1 MEQKKSKFSNW
12 MRNSITARMLVVGF
26 LLLVLLIPLE
36 FVKSL
41 INERANRQKEVVSEI
56 NEKWGNEVLLSGPI
70 VKIPYKVI
78 LEEKIYNE
86 KSNSYYTKTKEK
98 TENAYFFPDQLDFSS
113 SVDSKP
119 LKRSIYE
126 SVVYSANIEI
136 QGNFPIISFSDTDIP
151 EENILWEKA
160 SIILQTSNLK
170 GIKSSPSVNLGSQ
183 KLSLTPQHSKS
194 HLNTIQTNYIK
205 NAKEIFT
212 TPQTYS
218 LDLKINGSESLK
230 FLPIGK
236 ETEATMKSNWHSP
249 SFDGNFLPED
259 SNKEISKDGFSA
271 TWRVFQINREFE
283 QSFFGSLPNLSS
295 SAFGTTLII
304 PVDEYQKS
312 ERTAKYGFM
321 VIGLTLLVFLLIQLV
336 SKIYIHPFQYVMI
349 GLALIMFYTLLLSI
363 SEHSNFFKAYAI
375 AAFSVLALITIY
387 SRAILQGFKFP
398 LLICTSLASLYGF
411 IYVIIQLENYA
422 LLVGSIG
429 LFLILAIIMFAS
441 RRIDWNNDNQQS
453 VSEAVIN

>member
-1 MEQKKSKFSNW
+1 MEQKKSRFSNW

-41 INERANRQKEVVSEI
+41 INERAYRQEEVVREI

-78 LEEKIYNE
+78 SEEKIFNE
-86 KSNSYYTKTKEK
+86 KSNSYYTKTKESIE
-98 TENAYFFPDQLDFSS
+98 TAYFFPDKLNIISQ
-113 SVDSKP
+113 VDTKP
-119 LKRSIYE
+119 LNRSIYE
-126 SVVYSANIEI
+126 SVVYSAAIDVT
-136 QGNFPIISFSDTDIP
+136 GNFPIIDFSDTDIAD
-151 EENILWEKA
+151 ENILWEKA
-160 SIILQTSNLK
+160 TVLLKTSNLK
-170 GIKSSPSVNLGSQ
+170 GIKTTPVVNLASEA
-183 KLSLTPQHSKS
+183 LSMTPQYSTEY
-194 HLNTIQTNYIK
+194 LNTIQSNYIA
-205 NAKEIFT
+205 NAKEIFAA
-212 TPQTYS
+212 PLPFS
-218 LDLKINGSESLK
+218 FDLKINGSESLK

-236 ETEATMKSNWHSP
+236 ETDATMQSNWHSP

-259 SNKEISKDGFSA
+259 TNKEISKDGFTAS
-271 TWRVFQINREFE
+271 WRILQINRQFE
-283 QSFFGSLPNLSS
+283 QSFFGHLPDLST
-295 SAFGTTLII
+295 SAFGTKLII

-349 GLALIMFYTLLLSI
+349 GLALVMFYTLLISI
-363 SEHSNFFKAYAI
+363 SEHSNFFNAYAI
-375 AAFSVLALITIY
+375 AAISVLVLITVY
-387 SRAILQGFKFP
+387 SRAILKGFKFP
-398 LLICTSLASLYGF
+398 LLICASLASLYGF

-441 RRIDWNNDNQQS
+441 RRIDWNNES
-453 VSEAVIN
+453 

>member
-1 MEQKKSKFSNW
+1 MEQKKSRFSNW

-41 INERANRQKEVVSEI
+41 INERAYRQEEVVREI

-70 VKIPYKVI
+70 VKIPYKI
-78 LEEKIYNE
+78 ISEEKIFNE
-86 KSNSYYTKTKEK
+86 KSNSYYTKTKESIE
-98 TENAYFFPDQLDFSS
+98 TAYFFPDKLNIISQ
-113 SVDSKP
+113 VDTKP
-119 LKRSIYE
+119 LNRSIYE
-126 SVVYSANIEI
+126 SVVYSAAIDVT
-136 QGNFPIISFSDTDIP
+136 GNFPIIDFSDTDIAD
-151 EENILWEKA
+151 ENILWEKA
-160 SIILQTSNLK
+160 TVLLKTSNLK
-170 GIKSSPSVNLGSQ
+170 GIKTTPVVNLASEA
-183 KLSLTPQHSKS
+183 LSMTPQYSTEY
-194 HLNTIQTNYIK
+194 LNTIQSNYIA
-205 NAKEIFT
+205 NAKEIFAA
-212 TPQTYS
+212 PLPFS

-236 ETEATMKSNWHSP
+236 ETDATMQSNWHSP

-259 SNKEISKDGFSA
+259 TNKEISKDGFTAS
-271 TWRVFQINREFE
+271 WRILQINRQFE
-283 QSFFGSLPNLSS
+283 QSFFGHLPDLST
-295 SAFGTTLII
+295 SAFGTKLII

-349 GLALIMFYTLLLSI
+349 GLALVMFYTLLISI
-363 SEHSNFFKAYAI
+363 SEHSNFFNAYAI
-375 AAFSVLALITIY
+375 AAISVLVLITVY
-387 SRAILQGFKFP
+387 SRAILKGFKFP
-398 LLICTSLASLYGF
+398 LLICASLASLYGF

-441 RRIDWNNDNQQS
+441 RRIDWNNES
-453 VSEAVIN
+453 

>member
-1 MEQKKSKFSNW
+1 

-41 INERANRQKEVVSEI
+41 INERAYRQEEVVREI

-70 VKIPYKVI
+70 VKIPYRVI
-78 LEEKIYNE
+78 SEEKIFNE
-86 KSNSYYTKTKEK
+86 KTNSYYTKTKE
-98 TENAYFFPDQLDFSS
+98 TVENAYFFPDKLNITSQ
-113 SVDSKP
+113 VNTKP
-119 LKRSIYE
+119 LNRSIYE
-126 SVVYSANIEI
+126 SVVYSASIEVK
-136 QGNFPIISFSDTDIP
+136 GNFPRIDFSNTDIL

-160 SIILQTSNLK
+160 TVILKTSNLK
-170 GIKSSPSVNLGSQ
+170 GIKTTPAVNLASEA
-183 KLSLTPQHSKS
+183 LLMTPQYSTEY
-194 HLNTIQTNYIK
+194 LNTIQSNYIT

-212 TPQTYS
+212 APIS
-218 LDLKINGSESLK
+218 FSFDLKINGSESLK

-236 ETEATMKSNWHSP
+236 ETDATMKSNWHSP
-249 SFDGNFLPED
+249 SFDGNFLPD
-259 SNKEISKDGFSA
+259 DTNKEINADGFAA
-271 TWRVFQINREFE
+271 TWRVLQINRQFE
-283 QSFFGSLPNLSS
+283 QSFFGSLPDLSEF
-295 SAFGTTLII
+295 AFGTKLII

-349 GLALIMFYTLLLSI
+349 GLALVMFYTLLISI

-375 AAFSVLALITIY
+375 AAFSVLALITVY
-387 SRAILQGFKFP
+387 SRAILKGFKFP
-398 LLICTSLASLYGF
+398 LLICASLASLYGF

-441 RRIDWNNDNQQS
+441 RRIDWNN
-453 VSEAVIN
+453 E

>member
-1 MEQKKSKFSNW
+1 MEQKKSRFSNW

-41 INERANRQKEVVSEI
+41 INERAYRQEEVVREI

-78 LEEKIYNE
+78 FEEKIFNE
-86 KSNSYYTKTKEK
+86 KSNSYYTKTMESI
-98 TENAYFFPDQLDFSS
+98 ENAYFFPDKLNIISQ
-113 SVDSKP
+113 VDTKP
-119 LKRSIYE
+119 LNRSIYE
-126 SVVYSANIEI
+126 SVVYSAAIDVT
-136 QGNFPIISFSDTDIP
+136 GNFPIIDFSDTDVAD
-151 EENILWEKA
+151 ENILWEKA
-160 SIILQTSNLK
+160 TVLLKTSNLK
-170 GIKSSPSVNLGSQ
+170 GIKTTPVVNLASEA
-183 KLSLTPQHSKS
+183 LSMTPQYSTEY
-194 HLNTIQTNYIK
+194 LNTIQSNYIA
-205 NAKEIFT
+205 NAKEIFAA
-212 TPQTYS
+212 PLPFS

-236 ETEATMKSNWHSP
+236 ETDATMQSNWHSP

-259 SNKEISKDGFSA
+259 TNKEISKDGFTAS
-271 TWRVFQINREFE
+271 WRILQINRQFE
-283 QSFFGSLPNLSS
+283 QSFFGHLPDLST
-295 SAFGTTLII
+295 SAFGTKLII

-349 GLALIMFYTLLLSI
+349 GLALVMFYTLLISI
-363 SEHSNFFKAYAI
+363 SEHSNFFNAYAI
-375 AAFSVLALITIY
+375 AAISVLVLITVY
-387 SRAILQGFKFP
+387 SRAILKGFKFP
-398 LLICTSLASLYGF
+398 LLICASLASLYGF

-441 RRIDWNNDNQQS
+441 RRIDWNNES
-453 VSEAVIN
+453 

>member
-1 MEQKKSKFSNW
+1 MEQKKSRFSNW

-41 INERANRQKEVVSEI
+41 INERAYRQEEVVREI

-78 LEEKIYNE
+78 SEEKIFNE
-86 KSNSYYTKTKEK
+86 KSNSYYTKTKESIE
-98 TENAYFFPDQLDFSS
+98 TAYFFPDKLNIISQ
-113 SVDSKP
+113 VDTKP
-119 LKRSIYE
+119 LNRSIYE
-126 SVVYSANIEI
+126 SVVYSAAIDVT
-136 QGNFPIISFSDTDIP
+136 GNFPIIDFSDTDVAD
-151 EENILWEKA
+151 ENILWEKA
-160 SIILQTSNLK
+160 TVLLKTSNLK
-170 GIKSSPSVNLGSQ
+170 GIKTTPVVHLASEA
-183 KLSLTPQHSKS
+183 LSMTPQYSTEY
-194 HLNTIQTNYIK
+194 LNTIQSNYIA
-205 NAKEIFT
+205 NAKEIFAA
-212 TPQTYS
+212 PLPFS
-218 LDLKINGSESLK
+218 FDLKINGSESLK

-236 ETEATMKSNWHSP
+236 ETDATMQSNWHSP

-259 SNKEISKDGFSA
+259 TNKEISKDGFTAS
-271 TWRVFQINREFE
+271 WRILQINRQFE
-283 QSFFGSLPNLSS
+283 QSFFGHLPDLST
-295 SAFGTTLII
+295 SAFGTKLII

-349 GLALIMFYTLLLSI
+349 GLALVMFYTLLISI
-363 SEHSNFFKAYAI
+363 SEHSNFFNAYAI
-375 AAFSVLALITIY
+375 AAISVLVLITVY
-387 SRAILQGFKFP
+387 SRAILKGFKFP
-398 LLICTSLASLYGF
+398 LLICASLASLYGF

-441 RRIDWNNDNQQS
+441 RRIDWNKES
-453 VSEAVIN
+453 

>member
-1 MEQKKSKFSNW
+1 
-12 MRNSITARMLVVGF
+12 MLVVGF

-41 INERANRQKEVVSEI
+41 INERAYRQEEVVREI

-78 LEEKIYNE
+78 SEEKNFNE
-86 KSNSYYTKTKEK
+86 KNNSYYTKTKE
-98 TENAYFFPDQLDFSS
+98 TIENAYFFPDKLNIDSQ
-113 SVDSKP
+113 VDTKP
-119 LKRSIYE
+119 LNRSIYE
-126 SVVYSANIEI
+126 SVVYSADIAVK
-136 QGNFPIISFSDTDIP
+136 GNFPKIDFSETDIS

-160 SIILQTSNLK
+160 TVLLKTSNLK
-170 GIKSSPSVNLGSQ
+170 GIKTTPVVNLASEE
-183 KLSLTPQHSKS
+183 LSMTPQYSTEY
-194 HLNTIQTNYIK
+194 LNTIQSNYIP
-205 NAKEIFT
+205 NAKIIFT
-212 TPQTYS
+212 EQLAFS
-218 LDLKINGSESLK
+218 FDLKINGSESLK
-230 FLPIGK
+230 ILPIGK
-236 ETEATMKSNWHSP
+236 ETDATMKSNWHSP

-259 SNKEISKDGFSA
+259 TNKEISKDGFTA
-271 TWRVFQINREFE
+271 NWRILQINRQFE
-283 QSFFGSLPNLSS
+283 QSFFGHLPDLSA
-295 SAFGTTLII
+295 SAFGTKLII

-312 ERTAKYGFM
+312 ERTSKYGFM

-349 GLALIMFYTLLLSI
+349 GLALVMFYTLLISI

-375 AAFSVLALITIY
+375 AAFSVLALITVY
-387 SRAILQGFKFP
+387 SRAILKGFKFP
-398 LLICTSLASLYGF
+398 LLICASLASLYGF

-441 RRIDWNNDNQQS
+441 RRIDWNN
-453 VSEAVIN
+453 E

>member
-41 INERANRQKEVVSEI
+41 INERAYRQEEVVREI

-78 LEEKIYNE
+78 SEEKIFNE
-86 KSNSYYTKTKEK
+86 KSNSYYTKTKE
-98 TENAYFFPDQLDFSS
+98 TVENAYFFPDKLNITSN
-113 SVDSKP
+113 VDTKP
-119 LKRSIYE
+119 LNRSIYE
-126 SVVYSANIEI
+126 SVVYSAAIDVK
-136 QGNFPIISFSDTDIP
+136 GNFPIIDFSDTDIP

-160 SIILQTSNLK
+160 TVLLKTSNLK
-170 GIKSSPSVNLGSQ
+170 GIKTTPIVNLASEV
-183 KLSLTPQHSKS
+183 LSMTPQYSTDY
-194 HLNTIQTNYIK
+194 LNTIQSNYIA
-205 NAKEIFT
+205 NAKEIFAA
-212 TPQTYS
+212 PLPFS
-218 LDLKINGSESLK
+218 FDLKINGSESLK

-236 ETEATMKSNWHSP
+236 ETDASMKSNWHSP

-259 SNKEISKDGFSA
+259 TNKEISQEGFTA
-271 TWRVFQINREFE
+271 TWRILQINRQFE
-283 QSFFGSLPNLSS
+283 QSFFGHMPDLSA
-295 SAFGTTLII
+295 SAFGTKLII

-312 ERTAKYGFM
+312 ERTAKYGIL

-336 SKIYIHPFQYVMI
+336 SKVYIHPFQYMMI
-349 GLALIMFYTLLLSI
+349 GLALVMFYTLLISI

-375 AAFSVLALITIY
+375 AAFSVLALITVY
-387 SRAILQGFKFP
+387 SRAILKGFKFP
-398 LLICTSLASLYGF
+398 LLICASLASLYGF

-441 RRIDWNNDNQQS
+441 RRIDWNN
-453 VSEAVIN
+453 E